1 MKLNQVKPSDEELR
15 VILEAGFALRYTR
28 RLDEAADIF
37 RGVVALLPK
46 SDVPR
51 VALGTVE
58 LERGK
63 FAEAQATCEE
73 ALRHDPGSL
82 YARVHRAEA
91 LLFQRRRSEAETEL
105 NAVIAQDPESPH
117 SRTAR
122 ALLEAADLI
131 CADGEGQQDTE
142 KFGKEAGR

>member
-1 MKLNQVKPSDEELR
+1 M
-15 VILEAGFALRYTR
+15 LEAGFALRYTR

-37 RGVVALLPK
+37 RGVAALLPE

-58 LERGK
+58 LERGR
-63 FAEAQATCEE
+63 FAEAQAACEE
-73 ALRHDPGSL
+73 ALRYEPESL

-105 NAVIAQDPESPH
+105 NAIIAANPESPH
-117 SRTAR
+117 GRTAR

-131 CADGEGQQDTE
+131 CAEVE
-142 KFGKEAGR
+142 R

>member
-1 MKLNQVKPSDEELR
+1 MKLDQVKPSDEELR

-37 RGVVALLPK
+37 RGIAALLPE

-63 FAEAQATCEE
+63 FAEAQVACEE
-73 ALRHDPGSL
+73 ALRRDPGSL

-91 LLFQRRRSEAETEL
+91 LLFQRRRVEAEAEL
-105 NAVIAQDPESPH
+105 NAIIVADPESPH

-131 CADGEGQQDTE
+131 CPDDEGEKIDLGRE
-142 KFGKEAGR
+142 GAG

>member
-1 MKLNQVKPSDEELR
+1 MRFDQVRPSDEELR
-15 VILEAGFALRYTR
+15 VILEAGFAFRYAR

-37 RGVVALLPK
+37 RGVVALLPDA
-46 SDVPR
+46 DVPR

-63 FAEAQATCEE
+63 FTEAQSACEE
-73 ALRHDPGSL
+73 ALRHDPNSL

-91 LLFQRRRSEAETEL
+91 LLFQRKRSEAEAEL
-105 NAVIAQDPESPH
+105 NAIIVTDPESPH

-131 CADGEGQQDTE
+131 CPNGEG
-142 KFGKEAGR
+142 

>member
-1 MKLNQVKPSDEELR
+1 VKLDHVKPGDEELR
-15 VILEAGFALRYTR
+15 VILEAGFALRYAR
-28 RLDEAADIF
+28 RLDEAAEVF
-37 RGVVALLPK
+37 RGVVALLPEA
-46 SDVPR
+46 DVPR

-63 FAEAQATCEE
+63 FAEAQAACEE
-73 ALRHDPGSL
+73 ALRFDPDSQ

-91 LLFQRRRSEAETEL
+91 LLFQRRRGEAETEL
-105 NAVIAQDPESPH
+105 NAIIAADPESPH

-131 CADGEGQQDTE
+131 CADGEG
-142 KFGKEAGR
+142 

>member
-1 MKLNQVKPSDEELR
+1 MKLDQVRPSDEELR

-37 RGVVALLPK
+37 RGVAALLPK

-63 FAEAQATCEE
+63 FAEAQSACEE
-73 ALRHDPGSL
+73 ALRNDPESL

-91 LLFQRRRSEAETEL
+91 LLFQKRRSEAETEL
-105 NAVIAQDPESPH
+105 NAIMVADPESPH

-131 CADGEGQQDTE
+131 CPDGEGQ
-142 KFGKEAGR
+142 

>member
-1 MKLNQVKPSDEELR
+1 MKLTQVKPSDEELR

-28 RLDEAADIF
+28 RLDEAAEIF
-37 RGVVALLPK
+37 RGVSALLPE

-63 FAEAQATCEE
+63 FVEAQAACEE
-73 ALRHDPGSL
+73 ALRYDPGSL

-91 LLFQRRRSEAETEL
+91 LLFQKRRSEAETEL
-105 NAVIAQDPESPH
+105 NSIIAADPESPH
-117 SRTAR
+117 TRTAR
-122 ALLEAADLI
+122 ALLDAADLI
-131 CADGEGQQDTE
+131 CAEG
-142 KFGKEAGR
+142 

>member
-1 MKLNQVKPSDEELR
+1 MQNSSGRQKMKLDQLKPSDEELR

-37 RGVVALLPK
+37 RGVVALLPQA
-46 SDVPR
+46 DVPR

-63 FAEAQATCEE
+63 FAEAQSVCEE
-73 ALRHDPGSL
+73 ALRHDPDSL

-105 NAVIAQDPESPH
+105 NAIIAADPESPH

-131 CADGEGQQDTE
+131 CPDGEGH
-142 KFGKEAGR
+142 

>member
-1 MKLNQVKPSDEELR
+1 MRLDQIKPSDEELR
-15 VILEAGFALRYTR
+15 VILEVGFALRYTR

-37 RGVVALLPK
+37 RGVVALLPN

-58 LERGK
+58 MERGN
-63 FAEAQATCEE
+63 FAEAQAACEE
-73 ALRHDPGSL
+73 ALRYQPDSL

-91 LLFQRRRSEAETEL
+91 LLFQRRREEAEEEL
-105 NAVIAQDPESPH
+105 RAIITAEPESPH
-117 SRTAR
+117 SRTAK

-131 CADGEGQQDTE
+131 CGRA
-142 KFGKEAGR
+142 EASTGR

>member
-28 RLDEAADIF
+28 RLNEAADIF
-37 RGVVALLPK
+37 RGIAALLPE

-58 LERGK
+58 LERGR
-63 FAEAQATCEE
+63 FAEAQAACEE
-73 ALRHDPGSL
+73 ALRNDPESL
-82 YARVHRAEA
+82 YARVQRADA
-91 LLFQRRRSEAETEL
+91 LLFQGRRVEAEAEL
-105 NAVIAQDPESPH
+105 NAIIAAHDESPH

-122 ALLEAADLI
+122 ALLAAADLI
-131 CADGEGQQDTE
+131 CAERE
-142 KFGKEAGR
+142 S